1 MLSETKCKQKY
12 NRLLLFS
19 LQNEKK
25 QKKETTGTEENKSN
39 N

>member
-12 NRLLLFS
+12 NRLPLFS
-19 LQNEKK
+19 FQNEKK
-25 QKKETTGTEENKSN
+25 QRKETTGTEENKSN